1 MKLSRVIIGLAL
13 ILSMAV
19 GANKSDNSTQ
29 EETINVNFQD
39 LELTD
44 FIENVSKIT
53 QKNILIDGK
62 LSGKVNFITQK
73 PIKKSSLIPL
83 ANSIL
88 STHNLTLVDLGDF
101 YKVVKQND
109 AAGEGLAVSKSVEG
123 DTMRTV
129 VFSLKNADASILR
142 AKIRPLLHKN
152 AQVVSFKENNM
163 LSITANP
170 ITLKAIKKLIDS
182 VENSSLKGS
191 VFIKL
196 KNASAKGVQKNADL
210 MAQKLFPKTIQSES
224 VDVMV
229 DEATNTII
237 LVGKRD
243 NVNRMVN
250 YVKQLDIKSEGT
262 DQKMYVI
269 PLKNSNVEE
278 MEKILSKIIAQMN
291 GVAIAQSKVKG
302 KGGPPPEAQKAMVVS
317 DLERNA
323 LIILA
328 TPEQMKNIRDTISKI
343 DVEKPQVFVKAK
355 IVEINNNIA
364 RELGMRYGF
373 EGGKITS
380 QGLFS
385 LAGGMLGGG
394 TMMVSQNLLGF
405 LNTQTTNYDANG
417 NAITTTD
424 TPFKFSSD
432 ISELFAL
439 GAKIDILAQNGGA
452 QILSEPSILCTNNKE
467 ASIYVGQT
475 QSILTSSAQGNN
487 AQDLARNNYSREDI
501 GITLK
506 VKPRLS
512 SHNKVNLNVETVIE
526 DIVGS
531 SGSTAD
537 RPTTTKRKVQTNAI
551 VNNGET
557 IIIGGLIKSS
567 TGKSTTKVP
576 LLGDIPILGELFKSN
591 ANNKSEVNVV
601 IYLTPYIV
609 RKSGD
614 LRKLKELLVELDGL
628 QSKYNSLV
636 YQGLEER
643 RTGKSSRIVSENVS
657 TTKKSST
664 TTTSYK
670 HPASNRIVHDE
681 SDKIFIPG
689 QE

>member
-1 MKLSRVIIGLAL
+1 MKLSRVIIGLVL
-13 ILSMAV
+13 ILSIAM
-19 GANKSDNSTQ
+19 GANESDNSKQ

-88 STHNLTLVDLGDF
+88 ATHNLTLVDLGEF

-109 AAGEGLAVSKSVEG
+109 AAGEGLAVSDRVEG

-129 VFSLKNADASILR
+129 VFTLKNADASILR

-152 AQVVSFKENNM
+152 AQVVSFKNNNM

-170 ITLKAIKKLIDS
+170 ATLKAIKKLIDS

-196 KNASAKGVQKNADL
+196 KNASAKGVQKNAEL
-210 MAQKLFPKTIQSES
+210 MAKKLFPKTIQSES

-250 YVKQLDIKSEGT
+250 YVKQLDIESEGT

-278 MEKILSKIIAQMN
+278 MEKILSEIISQMN
-291 GVAIAQSKVKG
+291 GVTVAKSKVKG
-302 KGGPPPEAQKAMVVS
+302 KGATPVEAQKAMVVS

-323 LIILA
+323 LIVLA
-328 TPEQMKNIRDTISKI
+328 TPEQMKNIRETIRKI

-364 RELGMRYGF
+364 RELGVRYGF

-394 TMMVSQNLLGF
+394 SMMVSQNLLGF

-417 NAITTTD
+417 NAITSTD

-439 GAKIDILAQNGGA
+439 GAKIDILALNGGA

-475 QSILTSSAQGNN
+475 QSILTSSAKGNN
-487 AQDLARNNYSREDI
+487 AQDLTRNTYSREDI

-512 SHNKVNLNVETVIE
+512 SHNKVNLNVETTIE
-526 DIVGS
+526 DILAS

-537 RPTTTKRKVQTNAI
+537 RPTTTKRKVLTNAI

-567 TGKSTTKVP
+567 NGKAVTKVP
-576 LLGDIPILGELFKSN
+576 LLGDIPILGELFKSK

-614 LRKLKELLVELDGL
+614 LKKLKELLVELDGL

-636 YQGLEER
+636 YQGLEAK
-643 RTGKSSRIVSENVS
+643 RTGKSTRIANEP
-657 TTKKSST
+657 TTASNRPV

-670 HPASNRIVHDE
+670 HPASNRIIHDE

>member
-1 MKLSRVIIGLAL
+1 MRLNKIAIVLMLLVSFTLAEGE
-13 ILSMAV
+13 S
-19 GANKSDNSTQ
+19 NTTTQ

-39 LELTD
+39 LELAD

-53 QKNILIDGK
+53 QKNILVDDK
-62 LSGKVNFITQK
+62 LNGKVNFITQK
-73 PIKKSSLIPL
+73 PIKKSSLIKL

-88 STHNLTLVDLGDF
+88 ATHNLALVDLGDF
-101 YKVVKQND
+101 YKVVKQNE
-109 AAGEGLAVSKSVEG
+109 AAGEGVSVSEEVDG

-129 VFSLKNADASILR
+129 IFPLKYSNASVLR
-142 AKIRPLLHKN
+142 AQIRPLLHKN
-152 AQVVSFKENNM
+152 AQVISFKNNNM

-170 ITLKAIKKLIDS
+170 TTLKAIKKLIES
-182 VENSSLKGS
+182 VEDSGTKGS

-196 KNASAKGVQKNADL
+196 NNASAKEVQKNADL
-210 MAQKLFPKTIQSES
+210 MTKKLFDQTIDSEK

-250 YVKQLDIKSEGT
+250 YVKKLDIEGEGT
-262 DQKMYVI
+262 EQKMYVI

-278 MEKILSKIIAQMN
+278 MEKILSKVIAQMN
-291 GVAIAQSKVKG
+291 GVAVAESKVKG
-302 KGGPPPEAQKAMVVS
+302 KGATTTEAQKAMVVS
-317 DLERNA
+317 DIERNA

-328 TPEQMKNIRDTISKI
+328 TPEQMKNIRETIAKI

-364 RELGMRYGF
+364 RELGIRYGF

-380 QGLFS
+380 QGLYS
-385 LAGGMLGGG
+385 IAGGMLGGSS
-394 TMMVSQNLLGF
+394 MMVSQNLLSF

-417 NAITTTD
+417 NAITNTD
-424 TPFKFSSD
+424 TPFKFSTD
-432 ISELFAL
+432 IAELFAL
-439 GAKIDILAQNGGA
+439 GAKIDMLAQNGGA

-487 AQDLARNNYSREDI
+487 AQDVTRNTYSREDI

-512 SHNKVNLNVETVIE
+512 SNNKVNLNVETVIE
-526 DIVGS
+526 DILGTS
-531 SGSTAD
+531 ATTAD
-537 RPTTTKRKVQTNAI
+537 RPTTTKRKVLTNAI

-567 TGKSTTKVP
+567 TGKSVTKVP
-576 LLGDIPILGELFKSN
+576 ILGDIPIIGELFKSTAN
-591 ANNKSEVNVV
+591 AKSEVNVV

-609 RKSGD
+609 KRSGD
-614 LRKLKELLVELDGL
+614 LKKLKELLVELDGL
-628 QSKYNSLV
+628 QAKYNALV
-636 YQGLEER
+636 YEGLENR
-643 RTGKSSRIVSENVS
+643 RTGKDTRIVSKNSTKTTPTTSTRHPASSRI
-657 TTKKSST
+657 
-664 TTTSYK
+664 
-670 HPASNRIVHDE
+670 RHDE

-689 QE
+689 VNE